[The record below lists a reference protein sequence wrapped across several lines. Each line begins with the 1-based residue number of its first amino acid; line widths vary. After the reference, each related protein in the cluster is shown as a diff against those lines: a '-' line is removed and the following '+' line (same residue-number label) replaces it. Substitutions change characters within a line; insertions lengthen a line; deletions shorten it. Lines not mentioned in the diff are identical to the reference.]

1 MEKIK
6 TNSPEYKLIKKSY
19 EYLIED
25 ITREKKYDKFIGG
38 LPITLER
45 KDIFTILS
53 KDISGKYRYSVTQKV
68 DGTRLLLFV
77 NYKNDGSGTR
87 NITFIDRNNDF
98 YTLKNTSREQLPDYD
113 GQMLLIDGELVT
125 YSTNDEVISPESKFS
140 DVKMFSFMAFDI
152 LYGPEYIEYSGPPNF
167 KKLNIG
173 QHFSMT
179 GPEGGKRWSYE
190 RRYNILHQLL
200 VPNELNNNRPPLSL
214 AFKECKWC
222 IPEIKPLYS
231 VNQLNTKQKLYGSN
245 ISFFQKN
252 LKEFRTVF
260 YEKINT
266 IIRIQPKYSADL
278 FNVTLDGLIFTPF
291 NSEYVIGGPWKK
303 FLNIQYK
310 WKPIEEQS
318 IDFAIYKEKNRYLL
332 KVKKGPELTTFNI
345 YKNNKFT
352 PAELTEETA
361 KELLRIRISNGTIGE
376 FVYDKMKN
384 QFKLLRMRID
394 KSSPN
399 SINTAK
405 NVMNAI
411 KNPVD
416 LEIIKQFLI
425 LDKLKPEKLTP
436 LLRYMTKSQ
445 MLRCAIKNNEI
456 ALFSDLNNLQINK
469 LLDIYKQNN
478 SYEFELRFGIIEKT
492 RFQTNLPFNLYNQ
505 IQDII
510 STVYPNVKYETNV
523 YYDMYSFSTRT
534 RYLYLD
540 QLDKLVPVASIK
552 KETIENVNFDIKY
565 LYNLDVRFGLSNEKR
580 TFEKIMVEN
589 AKIILKKIRTTF
601 NFDIFSLDCTEIN
614 KIIKEKHTGKL
625 ISEASKFQIEL
636 ELKNNQLP
644 NEEIIKKISL
654 FIKNIFGSI
663 NS

>member
-1 MEKIK
+1 MEHD
-6 TNSPEYKLIKKSY
+6 YFYLLI
-19 EYLIED
+19 I
-25 ITREKKYDKFIGG
+25 
-38 LPITLER
+38 
-45 KDIFTILS
+45 
-53 KDISGKYRYSVTQKV
+53 
-68 DGTRLLLFV
+68 
-77 NYKNDGSGTR
+77 KNDGSGTR

-222 IPEIKPLYS
+222 IPEIKPLYN

-318 IDFAIYKEKNRYLL
+318 IDFSIYKEK
-332 KVKKGPELTTFNI
+332 K
-345 YKNNKFT
+345 
-352 PAELTEETA
+352 
-361 KELLRIRISNGTIGE
+361 
-376 FVYDKMKN
+376 
-384 QFKLLRMRID
+384 
-394 KSSPN
+394 
-399 SINTAK
+399 
-405 NVMNAI
+405 
-411 KNPVD
+411 
-416 LEIIKQFLI
+416 
-425 LDKLKPEKLTP
+425 
-436 LLRYMTKSQ
+436 
-445 MLRCAIKNNEI
+445 
-456 ALFSDLNNLQINK
+456 
-469 LLDIYKQNN
+469 
-478 SYEFELRFGIIEKT
+478 
-492 RFQTNLPFNLYNQ
+492 
-505 IQDII
+505 
-510 STVYPNVKYETNV
+510 
-523 YYDMYSFSTRT
+523 
-534 RYLYLD
+534 
-540 QLDKLVPVASIK
+540 
-552 KETIENVNFDIKY
+552 
-565 LYNLDVRFGLSNEKR
+565 
-580 TFEKIMVEN
+580 
-589 AKIILKKIRTTF
+589 
-601 NFDIFSLDCTEIN
+601 
-614 KIIKEKHTGKL
+614 
-625 ISEASKFQIEL
+625 
-636 ELKNNQLP
+636 
-644 NEEIIKKISL
+644 
-654 FIKNIFGSI
+654 
-663 NS
+663 